1 MNREILFRGKDASGV
16 LNYLWQYGSLDN
28 SNPEAMFPII
38 IRRDRYGNKML
49 IEVNPKTVG
58 QYTGLKDKNGTKI
71 FEGDIVKTD
80 EFNEP
85 NKLYVIKYD
94 EQMGAFIGDNENFY
108 FVTFDG
114 DSNQFELIGNVYD
127 NPEFDCGENMM
138 SGFKEI

>member
-1 MNREILFRGKDASGV
+1 MNREILFRGKGNLKYNDGV
-16 LNYLWQYGSLDN
+16 WYYGYLIFDGKDYQIVDSEYGSW
-28 SNPEAMFPII
+28 
-38 IRRDRYGNKML
+38 RRTVVS
-49 IEVNPKTVG
+49 ETVG

-114 DSNQFELIGNVYD
+114 DSNQFELMGNVYD
-127 NPEFDCGENMM
+127 NPELLIVG
-138 SGFKEI
+138 KI